1 MYVVGFVELSQ
12 RGREKG
18 QSGGNYATLKGIL
31 VAREAGFFFLNLLL
45 PSLRGWM
52 MSWAGKEGGRMQ
64 LLQGRARRKEMKLQC
79 LVWVKVGTI
88 WKEQGSKGNNLR

>member
-31 VAREAGFFFLNLLL
+31 VAREAGFFFNLLL

-52 MSWAGKEGGRMQ
+52 MSWAGKEGEECSRSKGGQ
-64 LLQGRARRKEMKLQC
+64 KEGDEVAVFGLGESWNNLERARLQR
-79 LVWVKVGTI
+79 
-88 WKEQGSKGNNLR
+88 Q

>member
-31 VAREAGFFFLNLLL
+31 VAREAVFFLNLLL

-52 MSWAGKEGGRMQ
+52 MSWAGKEWGRMQ
-64 LLQGRARRKEMKLQC
+64 QLQGRARRKEMKLQC
-79 LVWVKVGTI
+79 LAWVKVGTI
-88 WKEQGSKGNNLR
+88 GKEQCSKGHDLR

>member
-31 VAREAGFFFLNLLL
+31 VAREAGFFFFKSP
-45 PSLRGWM
+45 PSLIEGLDDVMGMKGGGKNAAAPR
-52 MSWAGKEGGRMQ
+52 AGQKEGDEVAVFG
-64 LLQGRARRKEMKLQC
+64 LGESWNNLERARLQR
-79 LVWVKVGTI
+79 
-88 WKEQGSKGNNLR
+88 Q

>member
-1 MYVVGFVELSQ
+1 MLHLKVFWLP
-12 RGREKG
+12 GR
-18 QSGGNYATLKGIL
+18 L
-31 VAREAGFFFLNLLL
+31 VFFFNLLL

-52 MSWAGKEGGRMQ
+52 MSWAGKEGENAAAP
-64 LLQGRARRKEMKLQC
+64 RAGRRKEMKLQC